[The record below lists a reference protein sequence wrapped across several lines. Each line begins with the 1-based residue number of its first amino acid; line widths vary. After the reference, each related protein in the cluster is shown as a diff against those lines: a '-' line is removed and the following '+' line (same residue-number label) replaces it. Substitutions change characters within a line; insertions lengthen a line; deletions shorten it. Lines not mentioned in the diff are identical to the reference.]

1 MGKARQKDG
10 GQKNT
15 TFFCPP
21 FFCLSNRKRRTV
33 LKHDEIFASFVFAS
47 FVIFV
52 VHSFSYTTPIR
63 PALVLARVPE
73 REDHERRE
81 RNEMLTGLRDLNVA
95 KTSK

>member
-1 MGKARQKDG
+1 
-10 GQKNT
+10 
-15 TFFCPP
+15 
-21 FFCLSNRKRRTV
+21 
-33 LKHDEIFASFVFAS
+33 LKHDEIFAPFVFAS

-95 KTSK
+95 KTSKEVPAKVARQGPHSRRRGSVRQT